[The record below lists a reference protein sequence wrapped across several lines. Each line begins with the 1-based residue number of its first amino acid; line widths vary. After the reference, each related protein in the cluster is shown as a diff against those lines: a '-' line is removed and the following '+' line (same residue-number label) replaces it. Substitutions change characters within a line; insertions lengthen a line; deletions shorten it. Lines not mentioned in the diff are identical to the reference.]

1 MRHTVESVA
10 SRSRRGTILQF
21 GPPKTGK
28 TRNLVSLLKMG
39 LKPGWVFDFD
49 YGVDALLVAA
59 RSEGLKLAPE
69 DLIIYQYGPRGGDRV
84 GKTELRPRGQGKEI
98 FLNWLTDF
106 NSLFDMLTQE
116 FEWRPDASAPA
127 WVAFDSITTFMENI
141 LDFVL
146 EMGSHDLNAPKTD
159 ARADYG
165 KQMGK
170 IQEIAKSCSTLP
182 CLTIFNC
189 HEKNVE
195 NEQGQIVR
203 TDPMITGQLSGHFAK
218 DFGVVLHTKTVGMG
232 DNVKYKWET
241 KPMGYVRTAGSRFRD
256 DLKAEVDQDF
266 ALVL

>member
-1 MRHTVESVA
+1 MRDNLDTFA
-10 SRSRRGTILQF
+10 SKSKRGTILIF

-28 TRNLVSLLKMG
+28 SYALYSLLKMG

-49 YGVDALLVAA
+49 YGLDPLINQA
-59 RSEGLKLAPE
+59 RRAGMKG
-69 DLIIYQYGPRGGDRV
+69 DDIIRFTYGPKGGDRV
-84 GKTELRPRGQGKEI
+84 GKSELRPRGQGKEV
-98 FLNWLTDF
+98 FLNWLNDF
-106 NSLFDMLTQE
+106 NSLFDMLNQD
-116 FEWRPDASAPA
+116 FEWKDASNAPA
-127 WVAFDSITTFMENI
+127 WIAFDSITTFMEII

-146 EMGSHDLNAPKTD
+146 EMGGHDLNAPKTD

-170 IQEIAKSCSTLP
+170 IQEIAKSCATLP

-232 DNVKYKWET
+232 DNTKYKWET
-241 KPMGYVRTAGSRFRD
+241 KPMGFVRTAGSRFRD